1 MFWFELDRT
10 SRMPCIRQIYEHVR
24 LKVLRGELRAGERVP
39 ATRRLAADLGVSRT
53 VVLEAFAQ
61 LLAEGYLEGRE
72 GSGTFVAAGACLE
85 PWPAEPPAPAPSPS
99 DGAAPGG
106 RDLVDFRTGVPAL
119 EAIPRQLLG
128 RRLGELCRTAP
139 AAAYDYGRPE
149 GHPELRA
156 ALSRYLART
165 RGVHGH
171 PDAILVTT
179 GAAEGL
185 YLAARLLLGRNRTAV
200 VEDPLHLHF
209 QATLRHCGARL
220 QPLPVDRDGLC
231 TAGLAELPGRPGLV
245 FVTPSHQFP
254 TGGILPVQRRI
265 ELLRFAAARDCR
277 IVEDDYESEF
287 HFGGTAVS
295 SLQGMDPDR
304 VVYLGTFSKILSPA
318 LRVGYL
324 VLPPDLVPRAREIKY
339 LLDNHTPALD
349 QLLVAGLL
357 ESGDLERHV
366 RDMKKLYRHRRRLL
380 LEALARAF
388 GDRCQVAGA
397 ATGLHVLARFPGLA
411 FDPERTARLEA
422 AGVRVHPVERHAIRP
437 GRHLDQ
443 VILGY
448 GNLTDSRIEE
458 GVRRLARALADG
470 APS

>member
-10 SRMPCIRQIYEHVR
+10 SRMPYIRQIYEHVR
-24 LKVLRGELRAGERVP
+24 LKVLRGELRGGERVP

-53 VVLEAFAQ
+53 VVVEAFAQ

-72 GSGTFVAAGACLE
+72 GSGTYVAAGARLE
-85 PWPAEPPAPAPSPS
+85 PWPAAPPVPAATPA
-99 DGAAPGG
+99 DAAAPGH

-119 EAIPRQLLG
+119 EHMPRQLLG
-128 RRLGELCRTAP
+128 RRMRELCLAAAP
-139 AAAYDYGRPE
+139 GAYDYGRPE
-149 GHPELRA
+149 GSPELRT

-165 RGVHGH
+165 RGVQGH

-185 YLAARLLLGRNRTAV
+185 YLAARLLLGRNGTAV
-200 VEDPLHLHF
+200 VEDPIHLHF

-220 QPLPVDRDGLC
+220 HPLPVDRDGLC
-231 TAGLAELPGRPGLV
+231 TGELAGVPGRPGLV

-254 TGGILPVQRRI
+254 TGGTLPVQRRI

-295 SLQGMDPDR
+295 SVQGMDPAR
-304 VVYLGTFSKILSPA
+304 VLYLGTFSKILSPA

-324 VLPPDLVPRAREIKY
+324 VLPPDLVPRARELKY
-339 LLDNHTPALD
+339 LVDNHTPSLD

-357 ESGDLERHV
+357 ESGELERHV
-366 RDMKKLYRHRRRLL
+366 RDMKKLYRHRREVLL
-380 LEALARAF
+380 AALDRAF
-388 GDRCQVAGA
+388 GGRCEVAGA
-397 ATGLHVLARFPGLA
+397 AAGLHVPVRFPGLA
-411 FDPERTARLEA
+411 FDGALTDRLEA

-443 VILGY
+443 VILGF
-448 GNLTDSRIEE
+448 GNLPDSRIEE
-458 GVRRLARALADG
+458 GVRRLRRALPA
-470 APS
+470 